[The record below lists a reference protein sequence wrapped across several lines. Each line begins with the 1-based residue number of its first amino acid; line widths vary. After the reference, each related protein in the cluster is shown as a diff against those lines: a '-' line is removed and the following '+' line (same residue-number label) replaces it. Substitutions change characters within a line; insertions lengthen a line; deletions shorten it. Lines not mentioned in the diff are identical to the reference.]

1 MKIGAGMTK
10 RGKTLHSFV
19 LDFACLPC
27 LPQAGIVKFG
37 FILSQHIYHKK

>member
-37 FILSQHIYHKK
+37 FILSQDIFRKK